1 MADKR
6 DYYEVL
12 GVQKGAS
19 DDELKKAY
27 RKLARKYH
35 PDLNKDNPEAADKFK
50 EVNEA
55 YEVLSDKEKRAK
67 YDQFGFAGVD
77 PSYGGGAGAGG
88 SAQDNPFSGFGFDG
102 FGFGFDFGGQ
112 QQQQRRYDTS
122 QDSTEFQA
130 AWHFIVTG
138 EYQQALDLLNR
149 MNVRERSARWY
160 YLSGLT
166 NSGLGN
172 KILALQH
179 LQQAVRMDPSNYEY
193 RQALLRMQ
201 SGSQFYQNNGG
212 ADFCACS
219 NPGNWCLS
227 MCLLNV
233 LCNGLCC
240 GGGYGGYGG
249 YGFR

>member
-1 MADKR
+1 MTRMID
-6 DYYEVL
+6 DPYQVL
-12 GVQKGAS
+12 GVSPDAS
-19 DDELKKAY
+19 PDEIKKAY
-27 RKLARKYH
+27 RTLAKKYH
-35 PDLNKDNPEAADKFK
+35 PDLHPNDPEAARKM
-50 EVNEA
+50 NEINA
-55 YEVLSDKEKRAK
+55 A
-67 YDQFGFAGVD
+67 YDQINNPQRYHQARPGG
-77 PSYGGGAGAGG
+77 YGGYSNGGNAGTGN
-88 SAQDNPFSGFGFDG
+88 AQDNPFSGFGFDG

-112 QQQQRRYDTS
+112 QQQQRQYDTS

-149 MNVRERSARWY
+149 MNIRERNARWY

-212 ADFCACS
+212 ADFCACN
-219 NPGNWCLS
+219 NPGNLCLS
-227 MCLLNV
+227 LCLLNA
-233 LCNGLCC
+233 LCNACCC
-240 GGGYGGYGG
+240 GSGYGGYGG

>member
-1 MADKR
+1 MID
-6 DYYEVL
+6 DPYQVL
-12 GVQKGAS
+12 GVSPDAS
-19 DDELKKAY
+19 PDEIKKAY
-27 RKLARKYH
+27 RALAKKYH
-35 PDLNKDNPEAADKFK
+35 PDLHPNDPEAARKM
-50 EVNEA
+50 NEINA
-55 YEVLSDKEKRAK
+55 A
-67 YDQFGFAGVD
+67 YDQINNPQRYQQARPG
-77 PSYGGGAGAGG
+77 SYGGYSGGTGG
-88 SAQDNPFSGFGFDG
+88 SAQDNPFSSFGFGFDG
-102 FGFGFDFGGQ
+102 FGFGFDFGS
-112 QQQQRRYDTS
+112 QQQQRQYDTA

-149 MNVRERSARWY
+149 MNVRERNARWY

-179 LQQAVRMDPSNYEY
+179 LQQAVRMDPSSYEY

-201 SGSQFYQNNGG
+201 SGSQFYQNNGS

-219 NPGNWCLS
+219 NPDSWCLS

-233 LCNGLCC
+233 LCNRLCC
-240 GGGYGGYGG
+240 GSFGGYGG

>member
-1 MADKR
+1 MID
-6 DYYEVL
+6 DPYQVL
-12 GVQKGAS
+12 GVSPDAS
-19 DDELKKAY
+19 PDEIKKAY
-27 RKLARKYH
+27 RALAKKYH
-35 PDLNKDNPEAADKFK
+35 PDLHPNDPEAARKM
-50 EVNEA
+50 NEINA
-55 YEVLSDKEKRAK
+55 A
-67 YDQFGFAGVD
+67 YDQINNPQRYQQARPGGYGGY
-77 PSYGGGAGAGG
+77 SGGGASTGG

-112 QQQQRRYDTS
+112 QQQRQYDPS

-149 MNVRERSARWY
+149 MNVRERNARWY

-233 LCNGLCC
+233 LCNSGICC
-240 GGGYGGYGG
+240 SSGFGGYGG

>member
-1 MADKR
+1 MID
-6 DYYEVL
+6 DPYQVL
-12 GVQKGAS
+12 GVSPDAS
-19 DDELKKAY
+19 PDEIKKAY
-27 RKLARKYH
+27 RALAKKYH
-35 PDLNKDNPEAADKFK
+35 PDLHPNDPEAARKM
-50 EVNEA
+50 NEINA
-55 YEVLSDKEKRAK
+55 A
-67 YDQFGFAGVD
+67 YDQINNPQRYQQARPGGYGGY
-77 PSYGGGAGAGG
+77 SGGGAGAGG

-149 MNVRERSARWY
+149 MNVRERSAQWY